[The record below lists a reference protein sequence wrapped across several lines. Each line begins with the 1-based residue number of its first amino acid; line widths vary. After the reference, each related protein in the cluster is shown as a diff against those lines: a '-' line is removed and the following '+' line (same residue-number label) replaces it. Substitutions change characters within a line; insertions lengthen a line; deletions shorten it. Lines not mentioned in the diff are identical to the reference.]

1 MTVLI
6 SKVNQLGDNVVFLPV
21 VQGLR
26 ALFPDLRIIV
36 ATSPVARDLY
46 TKCVPG
52 AEVIV
57 WPTAEFN
64 GAWKKPWHLL
74 SLAVA
79 WRSFKPDAVLLG
91 DDQGNVAH
99 ALAWASGA
107 KIRVGPS
114 IDSIR
119 ANSLLT
125 HRIPLDLTKHVAVQN
140 WGIAQCLA
148 EQLGGRLPDTAPPPD
163 LSGLIRQSSESKA
176 DIIIHAGASR
186 AYKRWPLD
194 RYVRLANGLAES
206 HRVTWIDQ
214 GDEQGLLPNVS
225 RFKPGDLGSFITLL
239 AGAKLF
245 IGNNSGPMNIASAL
259 GVPGIIFNG
268 PSTPN
273 WNPAWHGE
281 RFTLLADPTL
291 ACQPCD
297 KLTHPVNACHNVSE
311 PMACMNRWS
320 VEAVGQ
326 MVHERLDQD
335 LRRK

>member
-26 ALFPDLRIIV
+26 DLFPDLRIIV

-52 AEVIV
+52 AEVIT

-74 SLAVA
+74 SLAAA

-99 ALAWASGA
+99 ALAWATGA
-107 KIRVGPS
+107 RIRVGPS

-119 ANSLLT
+119 ANGLLT
-125 HRIPLDLTKHVAVQN
+125 HRVPLDLTKHVAVQN
-140 WGIAQCLA
+140 RSIAQCLA
-148 EQLGGRLPDTAPPPD
+148 TQLGGCLPDTAPPPD
-163 LSGLIRQSSESKA
+163 LSGLIQQSSETKA
-176 DIIIHAGASR
+176 DIVIHAGASR

-194 RYVRLANGLAES
+194 RYVRLANGLSES

-214 GDEQGLLPNVS
+214 GDEQGLLPSVS
-225 RFKPGDLGSFITLL
+225 RFKPGDLGTFITLV

-273 WNPAWHGE
+273 WNPAWNSE
-281 RFTLLADPTL
+281 RFTLLTDPTL

-297 KLTHPVNACHNVSE
+297 KLTHPVNACHNVFE

-320 VEAVGQ
+320 VETVMQ
-326 MVHERLDQD
+326 MALERLTH
-335 LRRK
+335 L